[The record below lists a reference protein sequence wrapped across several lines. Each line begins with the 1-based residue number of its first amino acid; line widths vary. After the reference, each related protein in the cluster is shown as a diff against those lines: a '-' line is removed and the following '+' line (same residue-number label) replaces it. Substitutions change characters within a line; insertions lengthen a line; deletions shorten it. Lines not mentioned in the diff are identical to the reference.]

1 MLLSVGRLI
10 LGVAQ
15 PRYQGDTR
23 RGPPGGAYCMMYLY
37 ISAEGE
43 AARKMLQL
51 DDREEHVEVALLAG
65 SVYTLTAAAWAPGV
79 EAQFWISVSAAGAV
93 LTPDRGAAAPSTGEA
108 AAMAPRAATPVACC
122 VCDKPLSGGRFDVD
136 DGLVHADGARLG
148 RGNAPSGAFLQKRVT
163 HCVIHYLS
171 Q

>member
-1 MLLSVGRLI
+1 M
-10 LGVAQ
+10 
-15 PRYQGDTR
+15 
-23 RGPPGGAYCMMYLY
+23 
-37 ISAEGE
+37 
-43 AARKMLQL
+43 
-51 DDREEHVEVALLAG
+51 
-65 SVYTLTAAAWAPGV
+65 

-148 RGNAPSGAFLQKRVT
+148 RGNAPSGAFPPNESDSLRDSLSFAVITRALHPHRVE
-163 HCVIHYLS
+163 S
-171 Q
+171 